1 MKLLGTIAKTAL
13 SIAAMIFMRP
23 DGLGSAIVA
32 FAAVYGVITWYI
44 HSFANG
50 GIFTGIGSG
59 GFILALI
66 LTLCLPALVLVI
78 PLFILEAILPGEI
91 GTIIYGLCVSL
102 AGAGCVVRDFL
113 HIIGSFRPDSFE

>member
-13 SIAAMIFMRP
+13 SIVATIFMRP
-23 DGLGSAIVA
+23 DSLGSAIVS

-44 HSFANG
+44 FSFANG
-50 GIFTGIGSG
+50 GIFAGIGSG
-59 GFILALI
+59 GFILGLL

-91 GTIIYGLCVSL
+91 GDIIYGVCVSL
-102 AGAGCVVRDFL
+102 AGTGCVIGDFL
-113 HIIGSFRPDSFE
+113 HIVKAFKPDSL